1 MEMYWDSI
9 RIKRKEKEEEEI
21 RGLKNVGPILWSGGG
36 ELAAEP
42 RDWTSDLRSLLGIKS
57 VGREEREGWME
68 RKRSSF
74 RLDLVK

>member
-57 VGREEREGWME
+57 VERGGRDGWREKGA
-68 RKRSSF
+68 RF
-74 RLDLVK
+74 G

>member
-42 RDWTSDLRSLLGIKS
+42 RD
-57 VGREEREGWME
+57 
-68 RKRSSF
+68 
-74 RLDLVK
+74 

>member
-42 RDWTSDLRSLLGIKS
+42 RDWTNDLRSLLGIKLEEEGGMDGEKKELVS
-57 VGREEREGWME
+57 VRFG
-68 RKRSSF
+68 
-74 RLDLVK
+74 